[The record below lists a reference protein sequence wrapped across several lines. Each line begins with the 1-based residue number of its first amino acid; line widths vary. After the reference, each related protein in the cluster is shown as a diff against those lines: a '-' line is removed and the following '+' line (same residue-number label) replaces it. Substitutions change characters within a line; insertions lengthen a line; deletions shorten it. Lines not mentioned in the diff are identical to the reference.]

1 MEKFCIVKRRRQG
14 IQGPFPFP
22 LPVREEKH
30 GPQYNDLNLS
40 EKINSREDS
49 SLFLELA
56 PKQNRIIRSGEI
68 HLQGTETTK
77 SMDLNLHQEED
88 GSIVFS
94 FHLDL
99 DHTLMMLKPEQ
110 VCRMMQISRHLLDRL
125 VKEDKI
131 KSYKLGRLRRFYLND
146 IVEALGRASAKDP
159 LGFQYGS

>member
-22 LPVREEKH
+22 LPVREEEH
-30 GPQYNDLNLS
+30 SQRFNELNLS
-40 EKINSREDS
+40 PKINSREEPPLS
-49 SLFLELA
+49 LELA
-56 PKQNRIIRSGEI
+56 PKQCRIIRSGEI
-68 HLQGTETTK
+68 HLQGTEAAK

-88 GSIVFS
+88 GSIVFN

-99 DHTLMMLKPEQ
+99 DHNLTMLKPDQ

-125 VKEDKI
+125 VKENKI
-131 KSYKLGRLRRFYLND
+131 KSFKLGRLRRFFLND

-159 LGFQYGS
+159 SVFE